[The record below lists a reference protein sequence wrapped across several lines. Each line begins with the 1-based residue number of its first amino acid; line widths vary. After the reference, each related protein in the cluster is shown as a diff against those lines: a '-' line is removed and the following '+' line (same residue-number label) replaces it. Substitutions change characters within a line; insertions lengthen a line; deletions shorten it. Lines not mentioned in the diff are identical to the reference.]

1 MRPCENCGNPLHD
14 DSTFC
19 FNCMCEQNARENIP
33 FDVRIP
39 KPKAAKIAC
48 AAAAMTA
55 ASAVFVAANYANAS
69 SDNTPNVQV
78 VTVTP
83 TVITTVAPKADTPT
97 QTTTLPP
104 APNADDI
111 DKIAAGLANAATGSA
126 ATTTPTTTT
135 AATETAATAPQVY
148 ADNNDQPTENYDNA
162 DDDQDQVISEEW
174 YYSADGANDLSNY
187 LVDKVNEKRSSKGYS
202 TLRACGQLDDLL
214 SQSLDTLTYKE
225 SEGEVDYWNEITT
238 DKLQSNLGNVDLPSD
253 TQFTK
258 VGNLDLNFKSYDEAY
273 DYMKNIDLTDFRFSD
288 DEGDL
293 TLYAQRLDCK
303 YLGTTIYKNDRRQV
317 DKKGNVVSSY
327 AYICEIWL
335 MK

>member
-19 FNCMCEQNARENIP
+19 FNCMCEQNTRENIP

-39 KPKAAKIAC
+39 KPKTAKIAC

-55 ASAVFVAANYANAS
+55 ASAVFVATNYANAS

-83 TVITTVAPKADTPT
+83 TVITTVAPKSDTPT

-126 ATTTPTTTT
+126 AATTQTTTT

-148 ADNNDQPTENYDNA
+148 ADNNDQPVENYDNT
-162 DDDQDQVISEEW
+162 DDDQDQVTSEEW

-187 LVDKVNEKRSSKGYS
+187 LVDKVNQKRSSKGYS

-214 SQSLDTLTYKE
+214 SQSLDTLCTDE
-225 SEGEVDYWNEITT
+225 SVGGNIYWDEISL
-238 DKLQSNLGNVDLPSD
+238 DKLKSNLGNVGLPSN
-253 TQFTK
+253 TEL
-258 VGNLDLNFKSYDEAY
+258 VRVILLDLDFESYDKAY
-273 DYMKNIDLTDFRFSD
+273 DYAKNVDLSNLHFSD
-288 DEGDL
+288 EEGFL
-293 TLYAQRLDCK
+293 TLYNQRLDYK
-303 YLGTTIYKNDRRQV
+303 YIGTNIYKTTTRQSNIQYS
-317 DKKGNVVSSY
+317 KY
-327 AYICEIWL
+327 ACEIWL